1 MPVRKGGGRTLG
13 TGATMDNTDQ
23 ARRQISDALLS
34 YTRGIDR
41 LSAPDVLAAFHT
53 GAPLSGYGSAD
64 AMPIEA
70 FADYAVQAL
79 GERYVA
85 TQHRLSNTRIEFSK
99 DGSSAVVE
107 TYVEASHAEAPANDG
122 SQKLHIFAGRYID
135 RCSPGDDGV
144 WRIAERTLR
153 NDWSKVESVAEPM
166 RGAYIPSG
174 RGGSPDPLD
183 EV

>member
-1 MPVRKGGGRTLG
+1 MDETHEARK
-13 TGATMDNTDQ
+13 
-23 ARRQISDALLS
+23 QIGDALLS

-41 LSAPDVLAAFHT
+41 LSAADVLAAFHP
-53 GAPLSGYGSAD
+53 GALLNGYGSAE
-64 AMPIEA
+64 AMPVEA
-70 FADYAVQAL
+70 FADYAVKAL

-85 TQHRLSNTRIEFSK
+85 TQHRLSNTRIEFA
-99 DGSSAVVE
+99 DNGLRATVE
-107 TYVEASHAEAPANDG
+107 TYVEASHAEAAADDG
-122 SQKLHIFAGRYID
+122 SQRLHTFAGRYID

-153 NDWSKVESVAEPM
+153 NDWSKVETIAEPM

-183 EV
+183 ES